1 MKINDRVD
9 LGNEIDS
16 LIVAHCNSHQCCME
30 DNKSDIV
37 NDILD
42 LKSPP
47 FDWIRVKDKLPEDDL
62 SVWVLIYSTAFGVEC
77 CARNSAVWINSDPT
91 HWMPLPRPPKR
102 FRIKQRRG
110 L

>member
-30 DNKSDIV
+30 DNKSEIV

-47 FDWIRVKDKLPEDDL
+47 FDWIRVENKLPKVGELVMWWCEMDKKPFISCLMKECKAED
-62 SVWVLIYSTAFGVEC
+62 I
-77 CARNSAVWINSDPT
+77 DPDSRY
-91 HWMPLPRPPKR
+91 WMPLPRAPKESLKIR
-102 FRIKQRRG
+102 
-110 L
+110 